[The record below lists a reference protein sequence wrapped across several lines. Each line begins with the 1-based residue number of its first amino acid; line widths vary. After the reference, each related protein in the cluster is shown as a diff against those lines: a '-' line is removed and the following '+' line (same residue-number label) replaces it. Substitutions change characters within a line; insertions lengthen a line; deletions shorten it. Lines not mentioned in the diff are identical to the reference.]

1 MTCGECRYYECTDSI
16 LEIRRGGICKRSGA
30 GVYEKD
36 DACFRIPNDNDPRQL
51 EWRRAD
57 EHTDKRD

>member
-51 EWRRAD
+51 E
-57 EHTDKRD
+57 